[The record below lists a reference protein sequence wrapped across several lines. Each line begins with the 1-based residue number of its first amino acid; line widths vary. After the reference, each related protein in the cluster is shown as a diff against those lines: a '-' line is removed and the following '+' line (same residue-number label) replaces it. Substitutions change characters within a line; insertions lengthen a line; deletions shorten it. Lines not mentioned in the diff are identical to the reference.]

1 MKIVIHFYLIGV
13 LVSFIIAILF
23 CIINR
28 KTITK
33 EISNGENK
41 SDIIYFILISP
52 LFSWFSAYEIL
63 KTEISIIKDLFNY
76 HLKMK
81 IIETCNEM
89 FEEAKKQEQKE

>member
-1 MKIVIHFYLIGV
+1 MRIVVLFYLLGV
-13 LVSFIIAILF
+13 LVSFVFGILF

-52 LFSWFSAYEIL
+52 LFSWFSAYEVL
-63 KTEISIIKDLFNY
+63 KTEVSIIKDLFNY

-89 FEEAKKQEQKE
+89 FEEVKKQKE